1 MGKMLM
7 TKICSLSEA
16 AMLVEDGQSI
26 STSGSL
32 LHRAPSAFVREIAR
46 KGRKN
51 LTLIKPSP
59 GYDADLLC
67 AAGSL
72 SRVMSGIVTFEAAFG
87 LAPNYRKS
95 IERGLAGLTEHA

>member
-1 MGKMLM
+1 M
-7 TKICSLSEA
+7 TKLCTLAEA
-16 AMLVEDGQSI
+16 AALVKDGDSI

-32 LHRAPSAFVREIAR
+32 LHRVPSALLRELVRAGR
-46 KGRKN
+46 KG

-67 AAGSL
+67 AAGAL
-72 SRVMSGIVTFEAAFG
+72 GRVLSGIVTFEASYG

-95 IERGLAGLTEHA
+95 IEKGLAGLTEHA

>member
-1 MGKMLM
+1 M
-7 TKICSLSEA
+7 TKLCTISEA
-16 AMLVEDGQSI
+16 AALVEDGQSI

-32 LHRAPSAFVREIAR
+32 LHRAPSAFLREIAR
-46 KGRKN
+46 MGREN

-67 AAGSL
+67 AAGAL
-72 SRVMSGIVTFEAAFG
+72 SRVMSGIVTFEASYG

-95 IERGLAGLTEHA
+95 IEKGLAGLTEHA

>member
-1 MGKMLM
+1 MDKLC
-7 TKICSLSEA
+7 TLSEA
-16 AMLVEDGQSI
+16 AALVKDGQSI

-32 LHRAPSAFVREIAR
+32 LHRAPSAFLREIVR
-46 KGRKN
+46 MGRKN

-67 AAGSL
+67 AAGAL
-72 SRVMSGIVTFEAAFG
+72 SRVLSGIVTFEANYG

-95 IERGLAGLTEHA
+95 IEKGLAGLTEHA